1 MGRLDLFI
9 DGHYANCLSE
19 NVSLRFIKACFKG
32 GKFCA
37 KFSFLFFL
45 LIQHGVLAL
54 EKFECFVIL
63 SFHSFDFAIFL

>member
-1 MGRLDLFI
+1 MQLLSPSRGKHLDSRRRLSF
-9 DGHYANCLSE
+9 
-19 NVSLRFIKACFKG
+19 RFGFAMFQR
-32 GKFCA
+32 
-37 KFSFLFFL
+37 LFL

>member
-1 MGRLDLFI
+1 
-9 DGHYANCLSE
+9 
-19 NVSLRFIKACFKG
+19 VSLRVIKACLKG
-32 GKFCA
+32 GKFCP
-37 KFSFLFFL
+37 KFSFFFFF